1 MATPRIPVH
10 HAQELPIGG
19 KLPSYFILK
28 SLTQSFPLEWR
39 DVLRYQRLRKLHA
52 DLHAANCA
60 PLRDPFG
67 ADPARLLVRGLS
79 RQQVMARA
87 ARHRESDAAS
97 RRAYVWADATP
108 RFGGTSEGLALLI
121 VFYQRCFGEPG
132 LRTRSDSPCR
142 VCQIWILDGDDG
154 LANREAFR
162 WRFQKRTGE
171 SRRRASYSTTMS
183 LPDTDTV
190 PHHCKIA
197 GRADT
202 LFCLMDAIALIH
214 NASRGHPRAVNNLAL
229 LLRWT
234 AAFGYRSRH
243 RRRGRGRRT
252 ASTR

>member
-1 MATPRIPVH
+1 MPGAFSTAWPTPRIPVH

-67 ADPARLLVRGLS
+67 ADPARLLGRGLS

-97 RRAYVWADATP
+97 RRAYVWADVAT
-108 RFGGTSEGLALLI
+108 RFGGTSEGLARI
-121 VFYQRCFGEPG
+121 CRCSINVVLAEPG
-132 LRTRSDSPCR
+132 LADALWTRHAGCVRYGSSTVTTALLIGRRSDGGSKN
-142 VCQIWILDGDDG
+142 G
-154 LANREAFR
+154 
-162 WRFQKRTGE
+162 GE

-190 PHHCKIA
+190 PRPRGQTFDSILNVVPSPGIFAKICW
-197 GRADT
+197 G
-202 LFCLMDAIALIH
+202 
-214 NASRGHPRAVNNLAL
+214 PR
-229 LLRWT
+229 T
-234 AAFGYRSRH
+234 ICPF
-243 RRRGRGRRT
+243 
-252 ASTR
+252 STS

>member
-1 MATPRIPVH
+1 MATPRLPVH

-108 RFGGTSEGLALLI
+108 RFGGTSEGLARI
-121 VFYQRCFGEPG
+121 CRCSINVVLAEPG
-132 LRTRSDSPCR
+132 LADALWTRHAGCVRYGSSTVTTALLIGRRSDGGSKNGQANRADAPVIRRRCR
-142 VCQIWILDGDDG
+142 CRTPIRCRITARSLDGP
-154 LANREAFR
+154 
-162 WRFQKRTGE
+162 TPC
-171 SRRRASYSTTMS
+171 SPM
-183 LPDTDTV
+183 
-190 PHHCKIA
+190 
-197 GRADT
+197 
-202 LFCLMDAIALIH
+202 M
-214 NASRGHPRAVNNLAL
+214 
-229 LLRWT
+229 
-234 AAFGYRSRH
+234 RSR
-243 RRRGRGRRT
+243 
-252 ASTR
+252 

>member
-67 ADPARLLVRGLS
+67 ADPARLLGRGLS

-97 RRAYVWADATP
+97 RRAYVWADVAT
-108 RFGGTSEGLALLI
+108 RFGGTSLPPLDPPGCSDRRNCNVNLDDLDWDRPDLD
-121 VFYQRCFGEPG
+121 CEPQQARG
-132 LRTRSDSPCR
+132 IPRNLQLDETVMGWAVME
-142 VCQIWILDGDDG
+142 VCGHGVVAMDGVNVVKPPGYSAGKGIW
-154 LANREAFR
+154 E
-162 WRFQKRTGE
+162 
-171 SRRRASYSTTMS
+171 
-183 LPDTDTV
+183 
-190 PHHCKIA
+190 
-197 GRADT
+197 
-202 LFCLMDAIALIH
+202 
-214 NASRGHPRAVNNLAL
+214 
-229 LLRWT
+229 
-234 AAFGYRSRH
+234 
-243 RRRGRGRRT
+243 
-252 ASTR
+252 

>member
-67 ADPARLLVRGLS
+67 ADPARLLGRGLS

-97 RRAYVWADATP
+97 RRAYVWADVAT
-108 RFGGTSEGLALLI
+108 RFGGTSEGLARI
-121 VFYQRCFGEPG
+121 SVFSTLFWPSPDS
-132 LRTRSDSPCR
+132 RTRSGLAMPG
-142 VCQIWILDGDDG
+142 CQI
-154 LANREAFR
+154 
-162 WRFQKRTGE
+162 
-171 SRRRASYSTTMS
+171 
-183 LPDTDTV
+183 
-190 PHHCKIA
+190 
-197 GRADT
+197 
-202 LFCLMDAIALIH
+202 
-214 NASRGHPRAVNNLAL
+214 
-229 LLRWT
+229 
-234 AAFGYRSRH
+234 
-243 RRRGRGRRT
+243 
-252 ASTR
+252 

>member
-10 HAQELPIGG
+10 HAQELPIGR

-60 PLRDPFG
+60 PLRSATRSG
-67 ADPARLLVRGLS
+67 ADPARLLGRGLS

-97 RRAYVWADATP
+97 RRAYVWADVAT
-108 RFGGTSEGLALLI
+108 RFGGTSEGLARI
-121 VFYQRCFGEPG
+121 WRCSINVVLAEPG
-132 LRTRSDSPCR
+132 LADALWTRHAGCVRYGSSTVTTALLIGR
-142 VCQIWILDGDDG
+142 
-154 LANREAFR
+154 AFR

-190 PHHCKIA
+190 PRPRGQTFVSILNVVPRPGIFAKICW
-197 GRADT
+197 G
-202 LFCLMDAIALIH
+202 
-214 NASRGHPRAVNNLAL
+214 PR
-229 LLRWT
+229 T
-234 AAFGYRSRH
+234 ICPF
-243 RRRGRGRRT
+243 
-252 ASTR
+252 STS